1 MKLPS
6 NLFRN
11 IGTDLRN
18 NKLNADERPLE
29 ADENP
34 SAAHQRVL
42 VQHIHGETHQAGVG
56 HHGGHRQ
63 ELEDR
68 EPGADV
74 LRSYGHGALVELTE
88 VDDDGDDDDDIVEN
102 ES

>member
-1 MKLPS
+1 MQLPS
-6 NLFRN
+6 NLLGN

-18 NKLNADERPLE
+18 NELNADESPLE
-29 ADENP
+29 PDENP

-42 VQHIHGETHQAGVG
+42 VQHIHGEAHQAGVG

-68 EPGADV
+68 QPGADV
-74 LRSYGHGALVELTE
+74 LRPHGNGALVELT
-88 VDDDGDDDDDIVEN
+88 VW
-102 ES
+102 